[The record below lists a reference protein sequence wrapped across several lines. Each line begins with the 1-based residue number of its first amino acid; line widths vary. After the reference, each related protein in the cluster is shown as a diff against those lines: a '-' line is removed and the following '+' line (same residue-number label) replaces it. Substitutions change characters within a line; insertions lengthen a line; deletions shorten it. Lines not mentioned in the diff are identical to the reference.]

1 MKSGFVALI
10 GRPNA
15 GKSTL
20 MNEILGKK
28 VAIMSDKPQTTRNRI
43 TGIYTKEDVQIVFL
57 DTPGIHK
64 PKHRLGEYMVDV
76 AEKTMRD
83 VDLIFYLVDASVDF
97 KTGEEFIVE
106 RLKSSKIPIFLI
118 LNKIDLI
125 PKEDLL
131 RKIDFWQ
138 NKLEFAEIFPVSAL
152 KRDNVDQLIERTK
165 KYLEEGPMFY
175 PSDEVTDQPEKVVIS
190 EIIREKI
197 LKRTKEEI
205 PHSVAVVIE
214 QLEEKKKGEVI
225 NILASIYVERSSQKK
240 IVIGKQGQLLK
251 AIGQDARRELENIL
265 GARIFLDLWVKVK
278 EDWRNKNTTL
288 SNFGYNNKDY

>member
-106 RLKSSKIPIFLI
+106 RLKSAKIPIFLI
-118 LNKIDLI
+118 LNKIDLL

-165 KYLEEGPMFY
+165 NYLEEGPMFY

-225 NILASIYVERSSQKK
+225 NILASIYVERNSQKK

>member
-83 VDLIFYLVDASVDF
+83 VDLLFYLVDASVDF

-106 RLKSSKIPIFLI
+106 RLKSTKLPVFLI

-138 NKLEFAEIFPVSAL
+138 NKMEFAEIFPVSAL

>member
-1 MKSGFVALI
+1 MKSGFVAII

-83 VDLIFYLVDASVDF
+83 VDILFYMVDASVDF

-106 RLKSSKIPIFLI
+106 RLKSTNLPIFLI

-125 PKEDLL
+125 SKEDLL

-138 NKLEFAEIFPVSAL
+138 RKLNFAEIFPVSAL

-214 QLEEKKKGEVI
+214 QIEEKKKGEVI

-251 AIGQDARRELENIL
+251 MIGQDARRELENIL

-288 SNFGYNNKDY
+288 SNFGYNNKDF

>member
-165 KYLEEGPMFY
+165 NYLEEGPMFY

>member
-83 VDLIFYLVDASVDF
+83 VDILFYMVDASVDF

-106 RLKSSKIPIFLI
+106 RLKSTNLPIFLI

-125 PKEDLL
+125 SKEDLL

-138 NKLEFAEIFPVSAL
+138 RKLNFAEIFPVSAL
-152 KRDNVDQLIERTK
+152 KRDNIDQLI
-165 KYLEEGPMFY
+165 
-175 PSDEVTDQPEKVVIS
+175 
-190 EIIREKI
+190 
-197 LKRTKEEI
+197 
-205 PHSVAVVIE
+205 
-214 QLEEKKKGEVI
+214 
-225 NILASIYVERSSQKK
+225 
-240 IVIGKQGQLLK
+240 
-251 AIGQDARRELENIL
+251 
-265 GARIFLDLWVKVK
+265 
-278 EDWRNKNTTL
+278 
-288 SNFGYNNKDY
+288 

>member
-1 MKSGFVALI
+1 M
-10 GRPNA
+10 
-15 GKSTL
+15 
-20 MNEILGKK
+20 IL
-28 VAIMSDKPQTTRNRI
+28 
-43 TGIYTKEDVQIVFL
+43 
-57 DTPGIHK
+57 
-64 PKHRLGEYMVDV
+64 
-76 AEKTMRD
+76 
-83 VDLIFYLVDASVDF
+83 FYLVDASVDF

-106 RLKSSKIPIFLI
+106 RLKSTKLPVFLI

-138 NKLEFAEIFPVSAL
+138 NKMEFAEIFPVSAL

-240 IVIGKQGQLLK
+240 IIIGKQGQLLK

>member
-43 TGIYTKEDVQIVFL
+43 TGIYTREDVQIVYL

-64 PKHRLGEYMVDV
+64 PKHKLGEYMVEV
-76 AEKTMRD
+76 ADKTIRD
-83 VDLIFYLVDASVDF
+83 VDLIYYLVDATVDF
-97 KTGEEFIVE
+97 KGGERYIVE
-106 RLKSSKIPIFLI
+106 RLKHVEQPVVLV

-138 NKLEFAEIFPVSAL
+138 NQYEFAEIFPVSAL
-152 KRDNVDQLIERTK
+152 KRDNVDQLIEKTK
-165 KYLEEGPMFY
+165 TYLEEGPMFY
-175 PSDEVTDQPEKVVIS
+175 PSGEVTDQPEKVIIS

-214 QLEEKKKGEVI
+214 QIEEKKKGEVI
-225 NILASIYVERSSQKK
+225 NILATIYVERGSQKK

-251 AIGQDARRELENIL
+251 AIGQDSRRELENIL

-288 SNFGYNNKDY
+288 SNFGYNNKEY

>member
-83 VDLIFYLVDASVDF
+83 VDILFCMVDASVDF

-106 RLKSSKIPIFLI
+106 RLKSTNLPIFLI

-125 PKEDLL
+125 SKEDLL

-138 NKLEFAEIFPVSAL
+138 RKLNFAEIFPVSAL

-214 QLEEKKKGEVI
+214 QIEEKKKGEVI

-251 AIGQDARRELENIL
+251 VIGQDARRELENIL

-288 SNFGYNNKDY
+288 SNFGYNNKDF

>member
-64 PKHRLGEYMVDV
+64 PKHLLGEYMVDV

-83 VDLIFYLVDASVDF
+83 VDILFYMVDASVDF

-106 RLKSSKIPIFLI
+106 RLKSTNLPIFLI

-125 PKEDLL
+125 SKEDLL

-138 NKLEFAEIFPVSAL
+138 RKLNFAEIFPVSAL

-214 QLEEKKKGEVI
+214 QIEEKKKGEVI

-251 AIGQDARRELENIL
+251 VIGQDARRELENIL

-288 SNFGYNNKDY
+288 SNFGYNNKDF

>member
-83 VDLIFYLVDASVDF
+83 VDILFYMVDASVDF

-106 RLKSSKIPIFLI
+106 RLKSTNLPIFLI

-125 PKEDLL
+125 SKEDLL

-138 NKLEFAEIFPVSAL
+138 NKLNFAEIFPVSAL

-214 QLEEKKKGEVI
+214 QIEEKKKGEVI

-251 AIGQDARRELENIL
+251 VIGQDARRELENIL

-288 SNFGYNNKDY
+288 SNFGYNNKDF

>member
-1 MKSGFVALI
+1 MKSGFVGLI

-28 VAIMSDKPQTTRNRI
+28 VAIISDKPQTTRNKI
-43 TGIYTKEDVQIVFL
+43 TGIYTKEDVQIIFL

-64 PKHRLGEYMVDV
+64 PKHKLGKYMVEV
-76 AEKTMRD
+76 AERTIRD
-83 VDLIFYLVDASVDF
+83 VDMLFYLVDASVDF
-97 KTGEEFIVE
+97 KGGEEHIIE
-106 RLKSSKIPIFLI
+106 RLKHVKLPVFLI

-125 PKEDLL
+125 SKEDLL
-131 RKIDFWQ
+131 RKMDFWQ
-138 NKLEFAEIFPVSAL
+138 HKFEFAEIFPVSAL

-197 LKRTKEEI
+197 LRRTKEEI
-205 PHSVAVVIE
+205 PHSVAVVIDK
-214 QLEEKKKGEVI
+214 LEEKKKGEVL
-225 NILASIYVERSSQKK
+225 NILASIYVERGSQKK
-240 IVIGKQGQLLK
+240 IIIGKQGQLLK
-251 AIGQDARRELENIL
+251 AIGQDARLELENLL
-265 GARIFLDLWVKVK
+265 GVRIFLDLWVKVK

-288 SNFGYNNKDY
+288 SNFGYDNKDY

>member
-43 TGIYTKEDVQIVFL
+43 TGIYTKEDVQVVFL

-83 VDLIFYLVDASVDF
+83 VDLLFYLVDASVDF

-106 RLKSSKIPIFLI
+106 RLKSTKLPVFLI

-138 NKLEFAEIFPVSAL
+138 NKMEFAEIFPVSAL

-240 IVIGKQGQLLK
+240 IIIGKQGQLLK

>member
-64 PKHRLGEYMVDV
+64 PKHLLGEYMVDV

-83 VDLIFYLVDASVDF
+83 VDILFYMVDASVDF

-106 RLKSSKIPIFLI
+106 RLKSTNLPIFLI

-125 PKEDLL
+125 SKEDLL

-138 NKLEFAEIFPVSAL
+138 RKLNFAEIFPVSAL

-175 PSDEVTDQPEKVVIS
+175 SSDEVTDQPEKVVIS

-214 QLEEKKKGEVI
+214 QIEEKKKGEVI

-251 AIGQDARRELENIL
+251 VIGQDARRELENIL

-288 SNFGYNNKDY
+288 SNFGYNNKDF

>member
-83 VDLIFYLVDASVDF
+83 VDILFYMVDASVDF

-106 RLKSSKIPIFLI
+106 RLKSTNLPIFLI

-125 PKEDLL
+125 SKEDLL

-138 NKLEFAEIFPVSAL
+138 RKLNFAEIFPVSAL

-214 QLEEKKKGEVI
+214 QIEEKKKGEVI

-251 AIGQDARRELENIL
+251 MIGQDARRELENIL

-288 SNFGYNNKDY
+288 SNFGYNNKDF

>member
-43 TGIYTKEDVQIVFL
+43 TGIYTKEDFQIVFL

-64 PKHRLGEYMVDV
+64 PKHKLGEYMVEV
-76 AEKTMRD
+76 AEKTIRD
-83 VDLIFYLVDASVDF
+83 VDVVYYLVDVTVDF
-97 KTGEEFIVE
+97 KGGEKYIVE
-106 RLKSSKIPIFLI
+106 RLKYVEQPVILI
-118 LNKIDLI
+118 LNKIDLV

-138 NKLEFAEIFPVSAL
+138 NQYKFADIFPVSAL
-152 KRDNVDQLIERTK
+152 KRDNVDELIEKTK
-165 KYLEEGPMFY
+165 QYLEEGPMFY
-175 PSDEVTDQPEKVVIS
+175 PSDEVTDQPEKVIIS

-197 LKRTKEEI
+197 LQRTKEEI
-205 PHSVAVVIE
+205 PHSVAVVID

-225 NILASIYVERSSQKK
+225 NILATIYVERGSQKK

-251 AIGQDARRELENIL
+251 AIGQESRRELENIF

-288 SNFGYNNKDY
+288 SNFGYNSKDH

>member
-10 GRPNA
+10 VRPNA

-106 RLKSSKIPIFLI
+106 RLKSAKIPIFLI
-118 LNKIDLI
+118 LNKIDLL

-165 KYLEEGPMFY
+165 NYLEEGPMFY

-225 NILASIYVERSSQKK
+225 NILASIYVERNSQKK

>member
-43 TGIYTKEDVQIVFL
+43 TGIYTKEDVQIVYL

-64 PKHRLGEYMVDV
+64 PKHKLGEYMVEV
-76 AEKTMRD
+76 AEKTIRD
-83 VDLIFYLVDASVDF
+83 VDLVYYLVDATVDF
-97 KTGEEFIVE
+97 KGGERYIVE
-106 RLKSSKIPIFLI
+106 RLKYVEQPVILV

-138 NKLEFAEIFPVSAL
+138 NQYEFAEIFPVSAL
-152 KRDNVDQLIERTK
+152 KRDNVDQLIEKTK
-165 KYLEEGPMFY
+165 TYLEEGPMFY
-175 PSDEVTDQPEKVVIS
+175 PSDAVTDQPEKVIIS

-197 LKRTKEEI
+197 LNRTKEEI

-214 QLEEKKKGEVI
+214 QIEEKKKGEVI
-225 NILASIYVERSSQKK
+225 NILATIYVERSSQKK

-251 AIGQDARRELENIL
+251 AIGQDSRRELENIL

-288 SNFGYNNKDY
+288 SNFGYNNRDY

>member
-20 MNEILGKK
+20 LNQILGKK
-28 VAIMSDKPQTTRNRI
+28 IAIMSDKPQTTRNRI
-43 TGIYTKEDVQIVFL
+43 TGVYTKKDIQIVYL

-64 PKHRLGEYMVDV
+64 PRHKLGEYMVDV
-76 AEKTMRD
+76 AEKTLRD
-83 VDLIFYLVDASVDF
+83 VDLVYYLVDVTVDF
-97 KTGEEFIVE
+97 KGGEEYILE
-106 RLKSSKIPIFLI
+106 RLNKINTPVFLI
-118 LNKIDLI
+118 LNKIDLL
-125 PKEDLL
+125 PKEELL
-131 RKIDFWQ
+131 SKIDFW
-138 NKLEFAEIFPVSAL
+138 KEKYRFAEIFPVSAL
-152 KRDNVDQLIERTK
+152 KRDNVESLIERTK
-165 KYLEEGPMFY
+165 DYLEEGPFFY
-175 PSDEVTDQPEKVVIS
+175 PEDMVTDQPEKVVVA

-214 QLEEKKKGEVI
+214 QMEEKKNGEVI
-225 NILASIYVERSSQKK
+225 NIVASIFVERSSQKK
-240 IVIGKQGQLLK
+240 IIIGKEGQLLK
-251 AIGQDARRELENIL
+251 KVGQEARLELENIL

-288 SNFGYNNKDY
+288 SNFGYDSRDY

>member
-83 VDLIFYLVDASVDF
+83 VDILFYMVDASVDF

-106 RLKSSKIPIFLI
+106 RLKSTNLPMFLI

-125 PKEDLL
+125 SKEDLL

-138 NKLEFAEIFPVSAL
+138 RKLNFAEIFPVSAL

-214 QLEEKKKGEVI
+214 QIEEKKKGEVI

-251 AIGQDARRELENIL
+251 MIGQDARRELENIL

-288 SNFGYNNKDY
+288 SNFGYNNKDF